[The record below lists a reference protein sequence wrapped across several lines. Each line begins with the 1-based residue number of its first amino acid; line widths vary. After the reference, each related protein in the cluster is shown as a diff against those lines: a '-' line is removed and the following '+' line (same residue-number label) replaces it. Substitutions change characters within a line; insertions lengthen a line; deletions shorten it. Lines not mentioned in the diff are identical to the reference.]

1 MVNWDKQKVIR
12 KIFLGF
18 VKVFTESMTVIK
30 PNKNDPYDTEST
42 YEERLHAWQMTFE
55 FSKRLA
61 IDMAD
66 FADHIVYGGNEVRDL
81 PDLEVKV
88 RPKFINDL
96 N

>member
-42 YEERLHAWQMTFE
+42 YEERLYAWQMTFE
-55 FSKRLA
+55 FPKRLA